1 MRGEKL
7 LRLSVSASGLGSPPL
22 ARGKA
27 IVSCKGFVAHRITP
41 ACAGKR
47 QRQQHFSGAIWDHPR
62 LCGEKRLNILFTRSH
77 EGSPPL
83 VRGKAFLPPIGAF
96 YRRITPACAGKR
108 GWSLP
113 WYCRYEDHPRLCGE
127 KNEKGYVNFDYLG
140 SPPLVRGKEIRYKTA
155 ITKAGITPAC
165 AGKSQVYVSH
175 SITPWDH
182 PRLCGEKSV
191 SGAIGTSIAGSH
203 PLVRGKGSG
212 CIEYRCSY
220 RITPACA
227 GKSQWGK
234 AEAGLVEDHPR
245 LCGEK
250 PESILIL

>member
-1 MRGEKL
+1 MRGKGDG
-7 LRLSVSASGLGSPPL
+7 RS
-22 ARGKA
+22 RGTA
-27 IVSCKGFVAHRITP
+27 DMRITP

-47 QRQQHFSGAIWDHPR
+47 MKKGLS
-62 LCGEKRLNILFTRSH
+62 ILT
-77 EGSPPL
+77 
-83 VRGKAFLPPIGAF
+83 
-96 YRRITPACAGKR
+96 T
-108 GWSLP
+108 W
-113 WYCRYEDHPRLCGE
+113 DHPRLCGE